1 MGAPRGKLGRRHFAE
16 RAVRT
21 CLVIIFAEGLYLF
34 LGVFEVDK
42 LLFVQALIAE
52 LSVKALDVAVL
63 GGFPWG
69 DEAVLDLVIVRPAL
83 ERQARKLRAVVGED
97 AARASA

>member
-16 RAVRT
+16 RAVRAG
-21 CLVIIFAEGLYLF
+21 LVIIFTEGLYLF
-34 LGVFEVDK
+34 FGVFKVDK

-52 LSVKALDVAVL
+52 LAVEALDEAVL

-69 DEAVLDLVIVRPAL
+69 DEAMLDLAIVGPAL
-83 ERQARKLRAVVGED
+83 ER
-97 AARASA
+97 